1 MTFPSLSHTHKL
13 VITDPRQ
20 SQRDREG
27 LDRDRE
33 REREIHI
40 LSIQNIKLIQSAS
53 DISYSHYYF
62 YTVHIVLDIVCTC
75 M

>member
-1 MTFPSLSHTHKL
+1 MC
-13 VITDPRQ
+13 V
-20 SQRDREG
+20 
-27 LDRDRE
+27 RE
-33 REREIHI
+33 RERERERGREREREKKREIHV

-75 M
+75 MYVV